1 MEESMNWKKVAV
13 RLAVGVALLLG
24 AAHSHAVDQRNF
36 WCLNNTGKEIRN
48 FYVSAHESKEW
59 GSDIL
64 GRATLLD
71 GMGTVVYFNPNIQ
84 TSCNFDF
91 KLVYA
96 DGSSQT
102 YTAGRNVCAI
112 HAVQYNSED
121 SIGF

>member
-1 MEESMNWKKVAV
+1 MTLKKVAV

-36 WCLNNTGKEIRN
+36 WCLNNTGKEMRE
-48 FYVSAHESKEW
+48 FYVSAHESDRW

-91 KLVYA
+91 KIVYA
-96 DGSSQT
+96 NGTNQT
-102 YTAGRNVCAI
+102 YTNGRNVCSI
-112 HAVQYNSED
+112 HAVQFNSAD

>member
-13 RLAVGVALLLG
+13 RLAVGMALLLG
-24 AAHSHAVDQRNF
+24 AARSHAVDQRNF

-59 GSDIL
+59 GNDIL

-112 HAVQYNSED
+112 HAVQYNAED